1 MLVLEIDDTKGTI
14 YLSTT
19 DRTEILEAIEFL
31 AKKYP
36 KIETRDQKQV
46 TLLDFREGKKE
57 DKKK

>member
-19 DRTEILEAIEFL
+19 DRAEILEAIEFM

-36 KIETRDQKQV
+36 KIETREQKQV
-46 TLLDFREGKKE
+46 TLLDFREKQEKA
-57 DKKK
+57 

>member
-1 MLVLEIDDTKGTI
+1 MLTFEIDDIKGTI

-19 DRTEILEAIEFL
+19 DRVEILEAIAFL

-46 TLLDFREGKKE
+46 TLLDFRKKPEKGK
-57 DKKK
+57 

>member
-1 MLVLEIDDTKGTI
+1 MLVFEIDDTKGTI

-19 DRTEILEAIEFL
+19 DRTEILEAIEFM

-46 TLLDFREGKKE
+46 TLLDFREGKTE
-57 DKKK
+57 DKK

>member
-19 DRTEILEAIEFL
+19 DRAEILEAIEFM

-46 TLLDFREGKKE
+46 TLLDFRESQEKK
-57 DKKK
+57 